1 MNIISNVPPHHHT
14 TTTPH
19 HTTPHHVSTSGCVP
33 VGTTPPQKA
42 DKKFLK
48 DFGKEYTGKTAPGK
62 LYIQCHKD
70 ALAKSGK
77 HHHHKRAYLKFEM
90 TNLWNLLQDSPGL
103 LGPKFP
109 MVVCLLSMARAE
121 IMWFARHDAQESIKK
136 RYRLFPEPRNPPPE
150 TLNPETLN
158 PEPRTLALNP
168 ELRTPEP

>member
-1 MNIISNVPPHHHT
+1 MCTGYYAPPL
-14 TTTPH
+14 
-19 HTTPHHVSTSGCVP
+19 
-33 VGTTPPQKA
+33 QKA

-48 DFGKEYTGKTAPGK
+48 DFGTEYAGKTAPGK

-121 IMWFARHDAQESIKK
+121 IMWFARHDAQESTKK
-136 RYRLFPEPRNPPPE
+136 RYRLFPGTP
-150 TLNPETLN
+150 
-158 PEPRTLALNP
+158 NP
-168 ELRTPEP
+168 EL